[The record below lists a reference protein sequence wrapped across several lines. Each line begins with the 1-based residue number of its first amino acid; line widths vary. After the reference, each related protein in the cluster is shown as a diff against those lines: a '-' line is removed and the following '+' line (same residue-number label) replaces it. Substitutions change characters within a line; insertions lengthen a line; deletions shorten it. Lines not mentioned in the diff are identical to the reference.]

1 MPELPNIELNN
12 KEILNTILINLS
24 KLFVRRGYTDID
36 MDTFQ
41 LDKNIF
47 TDINDNKIATFTLG
61 NKKISINILN
71 QEIKNI
77 SNKSPID
84 EYFSKNTDHHKFLIV
99 REFAKK
105 TYKQVTT
112 NYINCEIFKFNEFL
126 EDIPSKMFIPSHTIM
141 RGADKEELLNT
152 FSIKELG
159 RIYSTDMMARYYG
172 AVINDVFRIKRP
184 NITSGFSIYYRV
196 VIQGSLDIFS

>member
-12 KEILNTILINLS
+12 KEILNTILTNLS

-61 NKKISINILN
+61 DKKISINILN

-84 EYFSKNTDHHKFLIV
+84 DYLSKNIDYHKFLIV

-112 NYINCEIFKFNEFL
+112 NYINSEIFKYNEFL

-141 RGADKEELLNT
+141 RGAEKEELLNT

-184 NITSGFSIYYRV
+184 TITSGFSIYYRV
-196 VIQGSLDIFS
+196 VIPGSLDIFS

>member
-1 MPELPNIELNN
+1 
-12 KEILNTILINLS
+12 
-24 KLFVRRGYTDID
+24 
-36 MDTFQ
+36 
-41 LDKNIF
+41 
-47 TDINDNKIATFTLG
+47 
-61 NKKISINILN
+61 
-71 QEIKNI
+71 
-77 SNKSPID
+77 
-84 EYFSKNTDHHKFLIV
+84 
-99 REFAKK
+99 
-105 TYKQVTT
+105 
-112 NYINCEIFKFNEFL
+112 
-126 EDIPSKMFIPSHTIM
+126 MFIPSHTIM